1 LSSTIIETLNKLG
14 SDGVNLSLAELVR
27 YKGLAKQLNLNPAS
41 AIKSSMAGAM
51 ASSFKGR
58 GMEFDEARHYQPGD
72 DIRSIDWRVTARTG
86 KTHTKLYREE
96 RERPVLIYI
105 DCTPAMHFGTQL
117 LCKSVQAAHAAAL
130 IAFSA
135 QSRGN
140 KIGCIA
146 FNQHTDIELKP
157 KSTSKHTLSML
168 NQIVQL
174 HNASVNARGP
184 ASNNEATND
193 ESINNNKGSPANAHQ
208 ASINKLARL
217 AKPGTLVFV
226 ISDFNSFDESCFN
239 VLGRMHR
246 HCEIRPLRIFDPIEQ
261 ALPHIANMQDV
272 LLSDGKNEHY
282 MTLGDN
288 QLEKNYAQARQ
299 QWFKYLQSNISKLG
313 LGLRQIDASKP
324 IESQLIATRRGL
336 LLGQFEDA
344 A

>member
-1 LSSTIIETLNKLG
+1 MSNAVVDTLQKLG
-14 SDGVNLSLAELVR
+14 SNGVNLTLSELVR
-27 YKGLAKQLNLNPAS
+27 YKGLARQLNLNPAS

-51 ASSFKGR
+51 ASRFKGR

-96 RERPVLIYI
+96 RERPVLIYL
-105 DCTPAMHFGTQL
+105 DCTSAMHFGTQL
-117 LCKSVQAAHAAAL
+117 LYKSVQAAHAAAL

-135 QSRGN
+135 QSRGD

-146 FNQHTDIELKP
+146 FNHQTDIELKP

-174 HNASVNARGP
+174 HNSNVSANGKPLASA
-184 ASNNEATND
+184 NND
-193 ESINNNKGSPANAHQ
+193 RINKAQNTHQ
-208 ASINKLARL
+208 SSINKLAML
-217 AKPGTLVFV
+217 AKPGTLVYV
-226 ISDFNSFDESCFN
+226 ISDFNAFDVNCFN
-239 VLGRMHR
+239 VLGKMHR

-261 ALPHIANMQDV
+261 ALPHITNLQDV
-272 LLSDGKNEHY
+272 LLTDGEQEQY
-282 MTLGDN
+282 MTLGDS
-288 QLEKNYAQARQ
+288 QVEKSYAQARQ
-299 QWFKYLQSNISKLG
+299 QWLAYLQSNISMLG
-313 LGLRQIDASKP
+313 LGLRQIDASRP

-336 LLGQFEDA
+336 LLGQQEDA